1 MTAAQEELQEALG
14 AEAEGHRALLAGEEA
29 PGTLRAAAARYR
41 ASWEAAPARAF
52 GRLVG
57 YAKAAILAGED
68 PAGYVREQ
76 LRVGDDDA
84 GEQLGGAADSP
95 TASWALAL
103 AALAA
108 GDDALAARAADGMR
122 GDSEAFGRTAEAV
135 AALARGDRDAYAAA
149 LSAIVADFE
158 ARDAF
163 LTGVPIADTALV
175 LERLAE
181 RRRLAAHPASPLLP
195 AVDDVRAI
203 LTGTRVWAVVGC
215 SPDPGRD
222 SHRIA
227 ALLQRRGYRVVP
239 VNPRADEILGERCH
253 PSLQAVPDRVDVV
266 DVFRRASEA
275 GAHVDEAVA
284 IGARAVWMQLG
295 VVDQAAAERGRA
307 AGLRVVMDRC
317 PAIELPGL
325 ERRLGWTL

>member
-1 MTAAQEELQEALG
+1 VVIAVNV
-14 AEAEGHRALLAGEEA
+14 LL
-29 PGTLRAAAARYR
+29 LRRV
-41 ASWEAAPARAF
+41 F
-52 GRLVG
+52 G
-57 YAKAAILAGED
+57 
-68 PAGYVREQ
+68 P
-76 LRVGDDDA
+76 
-84 GEQLGGAADSP
+84 
-95 TASWALAL
+95 
-103 AALAA
+103 
-108 GDDALAARAADGMR
+108 
-122 GDSEAFGRTAEAV
+122 
-135 AALARGDRDAYAAA
+135 
-149 LSAIVADFE
+149 
-158 ARDAF
+158 
-163 LTGVPIADTALV
+163 
-175 LERLAE
+175 LERLATLMRHVNPQAPGRRLPVEREVAEVADVCEAFNGMLDRLEHERRMSGRRALTAQESE

-253 PSLQAVPDRVDVV
+253 PSLQAVRDRVDVV
-266 DVFRRASEA
+266 DVIRRASEA

-284 IGARAVWMQLG
+284 VGARAVWMQLG
-295 VVDQAAAERGRA
+295 VVDEAAAERARA

-325 ERRLGWTL
+325 ERRLGWTA